1 MPIEI
6 AKRQHS
12 SDRLMQGYGT
22 GLITNGQE
30 ERFFSKLR
38 GFGPAV
44 LAGVVCVSK

>member
-1 MPIEI
+1 MPII
-6 AKRQHS
+6 AKSKHLA
-12 SDRLMQGYGT
+12 DRLMQGYGT

-38 GFGPAV
+38 GLGPVV